1 MSYFISACLRNDDVL
16 FRVCNSSAMIDRFE
30 LCKIVWAAEEAGYFD
45 DDGGFLDEILMCW

>member
-30 LCKIVWAAEEAGYFD
+30 LCKIVCVAEEAGYFD